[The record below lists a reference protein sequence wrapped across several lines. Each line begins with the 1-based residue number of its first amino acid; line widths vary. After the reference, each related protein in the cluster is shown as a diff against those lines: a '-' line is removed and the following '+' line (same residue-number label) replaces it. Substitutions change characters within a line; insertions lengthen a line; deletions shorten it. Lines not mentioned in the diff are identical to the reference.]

1 MDLRV
6 ARLKKAIYSRIL
18 AGFVIMGLLLFL
30 PAGSLFFWQGWVYIG
45 ILFIPMIFVLFYFL
59 KNDPGLLERRM
70 KMREKEHE
78 QKLIIA
84 LSMAF
89 FLIGFLIPGFDF
101 RFGWSDVPVA
111 LVLAADGIVLL
122 GYGIFFLTLR
132 ANSYASRVIEVEL
145 GQEIIT
151 TGPYA
156 IVRHPMYSGILLI
169 FLFTPLALGSYWA
182 LIAFIPM
189 LPLLMLRIRNEEEVL
204 VRELPGYEEYRQKT
218 RYRLIPFM
226 W

>member
-182 LIAFIPM
+182 LPAFIPM

>member
-59 KNDPGLLERRM
+59 KNDPGLLKRRM